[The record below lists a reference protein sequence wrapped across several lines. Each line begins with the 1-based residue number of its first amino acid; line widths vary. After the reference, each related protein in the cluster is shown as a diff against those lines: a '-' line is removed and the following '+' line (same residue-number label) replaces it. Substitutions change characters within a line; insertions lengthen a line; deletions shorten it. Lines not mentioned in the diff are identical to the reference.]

1 MSGRTF
7 IIVTVLFFASSAF
20 AQVVDPQNVLIRNV
34 QIVVD
39 SAVEGSTTVSILIK
53 DNKLE
58 LISEDEIPIPDGAI
72 AIDAEG
78 GFLFGNLVLNETPS
92 FIILDEDPRLNFDV
106 LLDTDTHAVF
116 AVHEGELRKNDLLEV
131 LGERQSLAEALPEKE
146 PRGWLAYSP
155 PPMILPLAY
164 QDGGKWN
171 QWQSKYIDGIF
182 LGAVVLDRQ
191 HWLSQDD
198 ESIGQVGDLDSF
210 DGGEIRGLR
219 FGVAGTINLDTPWIY
234 TIAAATN
241 AFDKGFEITTVD
253 DFTFFDWR
261 VDIPLPH
268 RTTLSIGK
276 QREPISLERL
286 TSMINLPMQERT
298 SVSDAL
304 LPSRNVGVVISSTA
318 LNQDVTWAGGLFNDS
333 IDTGTSFN
341 KSSSQAVGRVTWLPY
356 YSDDESS
363 LVQVGLGLRYDN
375 ATEPLHY
382 FTDPEFNKAPVYVN
396 TGPIGANSSML
407 YNLEANWRK
416 GPYWLAYEYVR
427 NDVDSPL
434 TGNPTF
440 SGYHLTAS
448 WVVSGEMRPF
458 NKKNALFRPV
468 PVARTVYQGGW
479 GAWELSTRFSSIDLT
494 EGTIDG
500 GEMDIFS
507 LGASWWLTPFFN
519 ANMNY
524 RYIVLRRGGARGTSS
539 GLMARILLVLE

>member
-34 QIVVD
+34 QVVED
-39 SAVEGSTTVSILIK
+39 GAVEGSTSVSILIK

-78 GFLFGNLVLNETPS
+78 GFLFGNLVLNEIPS

-116 AVHEGELRKNDLLEV
+116 AVHDGELRKNNLLEV
-131 LGERQSLAEALPEKE
+131 LDERENLAEELPEKK

-155 PPMILPLAY
+155 PPMILPLSY
-164 QDGGKWN
+164 QDGDKWN
-171 QWQSKYIDGIF
+171 QWKSRYIDGIF
-182 LGAVVLDRQ
+182 IGAVALDRQ
-191 HWLSQDD
+191 RWLSQDD

-210 DGGEIRGLR
+210 DGGEIRALR
-219 FGVAGTINLDTPWIY
+219 FGVVGTINLDTPWVYI
-234 TIAAATN
+234 IAAATN
-241 AFDKGFEITTVD
+241 AFDKGFETTAAD

-261 VDIPLPH
+261 VDIPLPR

-276 QREPISLERL
+276 QKEPFSLERL

-298 SVSDAL
+298 SGSDAL
-304 LPSRNVGVVISSTA
+304 LPSRNVGVVLSGTA

-341 KSSSQAVGRVTWLPY
+341 KSSSQAIGRVTWLPY

-363 LVQVGLGLRYDN
+363 VVQLGLGLRYDN

-382 FTDPEFNKAPVYVN
+382 FTEPEFNKAPDYVN
-396 TGPIGANSSML
+396 TGPIDANSSML

-440 SGYHLTAS
+440 SGYHFTAS

-494 EGTIDG
+494 DGTIDG

-507 LGASWWLTPFFN
+507 VGANWWLTPFFG
-519 ANMNY
+519 ASMNY
-524 RYIVLRRGGARGTSS
+524 RYIVLRQGGARGTSS

>member
-1 MSGRTF
+1 
-7 IIVTVLFFASSAF
+7 
-20 AQVVDPQNVLIRNV
+20 VVDPQNVLIRNV
-34 QIVVD
+34 QVLVD
-39 SAVEGSTTVSILIK
+39 SAVEGSTTVNILIK

-116 AVHEGELRKNDLLEV
+116 AVHEGELRKNKLLEV

-164 QDGGKWN
+164 QDGDKWN

-182 LGAVVLDRQ
+182 IGAVVLDRQ

-241 AFDKGFEITTVD
+241 AFDKGFETTTGD

-304 LPSRNVGVVISSTA
+304 LPSRNVGVVISGTA
-318 LNQDVTWAGGLFNDS
+318 LNQDITWAGGLFNDS

-382 FTDPEFNKAPVYVN
+382 FTEPEFNKAPFYVN
-396 TGPIGANSSML
+396 TGPIDANSSML

-427 NDVDSPL
+427 NDIDSPL

-507 LGASWWLTPFFN
+507 IGASWWLTPFFN

-524 RYIVLRRGGARGTSS
+524 RYIVLRQGGARGTSS